1 MSNLTIIANELSDS
15 ESLTE
20 SCQTPPSLAI
30 SEHSLIQ
37 DVQNYIEALRMLSQA
52 DSLASHLVM
61 QENDSEQKTQETC
74 GRLPLTASASYD
86 PDTHSWKTYQGW
98 LLLDILEPSFQTF
111 TKAGMT
117 VDGGYYP
124 QPNWE
129 RRINEI
135 GFGLW
140 PTPQAFDAQRIKSN
154 MGMETEAY
162 QRRKSKGGC
171 WNLSEWIAM
180 GKIPS
185 LGTDLVPAIAEAMMG
200 WPLTWTDLKPLE
212 TDRFQQ
218 WLQRHGEFFQEI

>member
-30 SEHSLIQ
+30 SEHSSVKGTPKHIRDWL
-37 DVQNYIEALRMLSQA
+37 MSSQA
-52 DSLASHLVM
+52 ASPANHLAM
-61 QENDSEQKTQETC
+61 QESDSEPMTIETC
-74 GRLPLTASASYD
+74 GRQPLTASASYD
-86 PDTHSWKTYQGW
+86 PDTHSWKTCQGW
-98 LLLDILEPSFQTF
+98 LLLDISEPFFQTF
-111 TKAGMT
+111 TKAGTT
-117 VDGGYYP
+117 VDGEFYP
-124 QPNWE
+124 LPKWE
-129 RRINEI
+129 HRINEI
-135 GFGLW
+135 GSGLW

>member
-1 MSNLTIIANELSDS
+1 MSNLTIIAR
-15 ESLTE
+15 ESLDNGLSME
-20 SCQTPPSLAI
+20 SYPTPQSLAI
-30 SEHSLIQ
+30 SEHSLVKGTPQAIR
-37 DVQNYIEALRMLSQA
+37 DWLMLSQA
-52 DSLASHLVM
+52 DSLASHLAM
-61 QENDSEQKTQETC
+61 QENDSEQTTQETC
-74 GRLPLTASASYD
+74 GQLPLTASASYD

-185 LGTDLVPAIAEAMMG
+185 LGTELVPAIAEAMMN

-212 TDRFQQ
+212 TDKFQS
-218 WLQRHGEFFQEI
+218 WLQQHGEFFQKI